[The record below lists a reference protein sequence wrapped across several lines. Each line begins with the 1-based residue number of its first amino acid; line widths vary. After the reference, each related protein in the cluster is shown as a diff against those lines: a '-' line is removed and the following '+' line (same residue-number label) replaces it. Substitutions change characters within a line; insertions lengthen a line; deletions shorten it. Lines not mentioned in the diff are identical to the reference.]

1 MTIEI
6 RVPELGESIT
16 EAIVAQWLKSVGDAV
31 EVDEAI
37 IELETDKVAVEV
49 PSPVAGVL
57 TEILAEL
64 DETVEVNGLLGVIDE
79 NATAAPSKSAP
90 KVEPEVKPV
99 LKPERRPEAKASP
112 KSKVPLSPA
121 VRRLIDE
128 KGIDPAALTGTGK
141 DGRITKGDV
150 LAAGETPRTVVT
162 KPASRTRPDDQR
174 EERVRMS
181 RLRRTIATRLKS
193 AQDTAAML
201 TTFNEV
207 DLTNVMALRREY
219 RDVFEQ
225 KHGVRLGY
233 MSFFAKACVMALQ
246 EIPEVNA
253 EIDGE
258 DIVYKNYYNIGIAV
272 GARSGLVVP
281 VIKDADIKSFAD
293 IEREVGDFG
302 TRARDGKLKLDELQ
316 GGTFTI
322 SNGGVYGSLLSTPI
336 LNSPQSAVLGMHKIQ
351 ERPVA
356 VDGEVVIRSMMYL
369 ALTYD
374 HRLIDGREAVTFLV
388 RIKECLE
395 DPQRLLLDL

>member
-31 EVDEAI
+31 EIDEAI

-57 TEILAEL
+57 TEILAEP

-90 KVEPEVKPV
+90 KAEPEVKPEV
-99 LKPERRPEAKASP
+99 KPEAKASP
-112 KSKVPLSPA
+112 KSKAPLSPA
-121 VRRLIDE
+121 VRRLVDE
-128 KGIDPAALTGTGK
+128 RGIDPAALTGTGK

-150 LAAGETPRTVVT
+150 LAAGETPRTAAA
-162 KPASRTRPDDQR
+162 KPVSRTRPDDQR
-174 EERVRMS
+174 EERVPMS

-193 AQDTAAML
+193 AQDTAVML

-207 DLTNVMALRREY
+207 DLTNVVALRREY

-281 VIKDADIKSFAD
+281 VIKDADIKSFAE
-293 IEREVGDFG
+293 IEREVGDYG

>member
-31 EVDEAI
+31 EIDEAI

-57 TEILAEL
+57 TEILAEP

-90 KVEPEVKPV
+90 KAEPEVKPEV
-99 LKPERRPEAKASP
+99 KPEAKASP
-112 KSKVPLSPA
+112 KSKAPLSPA
-121 VRRLIDE
+121 VRRLVDE
-128 KGIDPAALTGTGK
+128 RGIDPAALTGTGK

-150 LAAGETPRTVVT
+150 LAAGETPRTAAA
-162 KPASRTRPDDQR
+162 KPVSRTRPDDQR
-174 EERVRMS
+174 EERVPMS

-193 AQDTAAML
+193 AQDTAVML

-207 DLTNVMALRREY
+207 DLTNVVALRREY

-281 VIKDADIKSFAD
+281 VIKDADIKSFAE
-293 IEREVGDFG
+293 IEREVGDYG

-374 HRLIDGREAVTFLV
+374 HRIIDGKEAVQFLV
-388 RIKECLE
+388 TIKDQLE
-395 DPQRLLLDL
+395 DPARLLLQV

>member
-1 MTIEI
+1 MTVEI
-6 RVPELGESIT
+6 RVPELGESIS

-64 DETVEVNGLLGVIDE
+64 DETVEVNGLLAVIDE

-90 KVEPEVKPV
+90 RSAPKAEPEVK
-99 LKPERRPEAKASP
+99 PEAKASP
-112 KSKVPLSPA
+112 KSKAPLSPA
-121 VRRLIDE
+121 VRRLVDE

-150 LAAGETPRTVVT
+150 LAAGEIQRTEVA
-162 KPASRTRPDDQR
+162 KPVSRTRPDDQR

-181 RLRRTIATRLKS
+181 RIRRTIGTRLKS
-193 AQDTAAML
+193 AQDTAVML

-281 VIKDADIKSFAD
+281 VIKDVDIKSFAE
-293 IEREVGDFG
+293 IEREVGDYA

>member
-31 EVDEAI
+31 EIDEAI

-57 TEILAEL
+57 TEILAEP

-90 KVEPEVKPV
+90 KAEPEVKPEV
-99 LKPERRPEAKASP
+99 KPEAKASP
-112 KSKVPLSPA
+112 KSKAPLSPA
-121 VRRLIDE
+121 VRRLVDE
-128 KGIDPAALTGTGK
+128 RGIDPAALTGTGK

-150 LAAGETPRTVVT
+150 LAAGERPRTAAA
-162 KPASRTRPDDQR
+162 KPVSRTRPDDQR
-174 EERVRMS
+174 EERVPMS

-193 AQDTAAML
+193 AQDTAVML

-207 DLTNVMALRREY
+207 DLTNVVALRREY

-281 VIKDADIKSFAD
+281 VIKDADLKSFAE
-293 IEREVGDFG
+293 IEREVGDYG

>member
-31 EVDEAI
+31 EIDEAI

-57 TEILAEL
+57 TEILAEP

-90 KVEPEVKPV
+90 KAEPEVKPEV
-99 LKPERRPEAKASP
+99 KPEAKASP
-112 KSKVPLSPA
+112 KSKAPLSPA
-121 VRRLIDE
+121 VRRLVDE

-150 LAAGETPRTVVT
+150 LAAGETPRTAAA
-162 KPASRTRPDDQR
+162 KPVSRTRPDDQR
-174 EERVRMS
+174 EERVPMS

-193 AQDTAAML
+193 AQDTAVML

-207 DLTNVMALRREY
+207 DLTNVVALRREY

-281 VIKDADIKSFAD
+281 VIKDADIKSFAE
-293 IEREVGDFG
+293 IEREVGDYG